1 MSNYSLDIKG
11 TIELSDYSNIDDY
24 MNILD
29 KRDEIT
35 INMDLKNNEDF
46 DIICNI
52 LKRNSLN
59 LYVQKKMGLS
69 EYYIKAKK
77 V

>member
-11 TIELSDYSNIDDY
+11 KIELSDYSNINDY
-24 MNILD
+24 INILD

-46 DIICNI
+46 EIICDI